1 MLRKQ
6 RHIRH
11 FVDAESSMTTEASI
25 RPTVTAV
32 ITSCRRFDLLEKTLQ
47 SFLEHNDYPLEELII
62 IEDSND
68 RGIYDVQPL
77 LDGVPHRIIFN
88 DGNIGQIASIDKAY
102 ADITSDY
109 IFHMEDDWLFTR
121 KGFIAR
127 AVEILEQEPQAIMV
141 TVRDDADMPRYV
153 RSLKTRKT
161 ATANYKLAFP
171 ALHFLWHTFTF
182 NPGLHRT
189 SDYRAIN
196 GGYRALGDEAS
207 ISRHHK
213 ASNRDMAW
221 LIGGGVR
228 HTGDERS
235 NYGSGWGYRKSVSG
249 NGILRLFRRQNLHKW
264 RESLKRRFWHTL
276 RLMGIDTERLQRR
289 KKR

>member
-1 MLRKQ
+1 
-6 RHIRH
+6 
-11 FVDAESSMTTEASI
+11 MTTQDDI
-25 RPTVTAV
+25 RPSVTAV
-32 ITSCRRFDLLEKTLQ
+32 ITSCRRFDLLEKTLR
-47 SFLEHNDYPLEELII
+47 SFLEYNDYPLEELII

-68 RGIYDVQPL
+68 RGVYEISPIVE
-77 LDGVPHRIIFN
+77 GVNHRIIFN

-102 ADITSDY
+102 SMVNSEY
-109 IFHMEDDWLFTR
+109 IFHIEDDWLFSS
-121 KGFIAR
+121 KGFISR
-127 AVEILEQEPQAIMV
+127 AIEVLQKEPQAIMV

-161 ATANYKLAFP
+161 ATASYKLAFP

-189 SDYRAIN
+189 SDYRAIS
-196 GGYRALGDEAS
+196 GGYIALGDEAC

-213 ASNRDMAW
+213 AGNRDLAW
-221 LIGGGVR
+221 LMGGGVR

-249 NGILRLFRRQNLHKW
+249 NSLKRLFRRSNLHKW

-276 RLMGIDTERLQRR
+276 RLMGLDTEPLQRR
-289 KKR
+289 KKD